1 MPDSR
6 VRTLGRTI
14 VVVFCTTISSSDIV
28 TGMLRRN
35 SVVLP
40 YLEFTI
46 IRGLRGAKNKPNL
59 LYLWLWGV
67 YFIFCVILLIIRC
80 VRSLCIWS
88 VGRVLLIIGIL
99 WIIVLIFSLL
109 VRKSDL
115 FIILFFFSAI
125 LFNRFLIFWLQYNFL
140 IRQG

>member
-1 MPDSR
+1 MPDSL